1 MSNFSMQFFTPFPSS
16 IKEIKTVHFFICSL
30 LFQSLKQNGSAL
42 WSSKCIGKQ
51 IAYMGNTTHWPDKSQ
66 VLGCFTLCSHNFGQ
80 KGLLRHNQWIIQ
92 KEKKQDENALD
103 SRHSYTNLKSL
114 CASHPSLRPIKYLAK
129 WIRWLELMI
138 DHCRMVAKGWAK
150 IEKTDD
156 HCGFN

>member
-1 MSNFSMQFFTPFPSS
+1 MQFFTPFPSS

-51 IAYMGNTTHWPDKSQ
+51 IAYMGNTTPHWPDKSQ
-66 VLGCFTLCSHNFGQ
+66 AQGALPCAPTISVRRVCCATINGSF
-80 KGLLRHNQWIIQ
+80 KR
-92 KEKKQDENALD
+92 KKQDENALD
-103 SRHSYTNLKSL
+103 SRHSYTNFPSL
-114 CASHPSLRPIKYLAK
+114 CASHPSLRPRKYLAK